1 MSHRTPSEIEADDRA
16 AEIEE
21 YRLQVEAEM
30 RAEQERMNEEIEREM
45 RRFAAQNDIEMDPR
59 TGDWVEANPDAE
71 INQSINMKDLLE
83 FMNKLRQTLA
93 GPLPGEPKSPFNLR
107 QKTPDNDDQG
117 DLPIKVVGGKKKKKR
132 KKKTKKRKR
141 KHRKKRTR
149 RKN

>member
-1 MSHRTPSEIEADDRA
+1 MSRTPSEIEADERA
-16 AEIEE
+16 AEIDE
-21 YRLQVEAEM
+21 YRAQVRREM
-30 RAEQERMNEEIEREM
+30 EDEEREMNAAIEREM
-45 RRFAAQNDIEMDPR
+45 AELARQNGITRDPD

-83 FMNKLRQTLA
+83 FMNKLRQILI

-107 QKTPDNDDQG
+107 KNPPDDEADQG
-117 DLPIKVVGGKKKKKR
+117 GHAIKVGGKRKKKR

>member
-1 MSHRTPSEIEADDRA
+1 MSRTPSEIEADDRA

-45 RRFAAQNDIEMDPR
+45 RRFAAQNDIRRDPD

-71 INQSINMKDLLE
+71 INQSISMKDLLE
-83 FMNKLRQTLA
+83 FMNKLRQIIA

-107 QKTPDNDDQG
+107 KNPPDNEG
-117 DLPIKVVGGKKKKKR
+117 DSWAIKVGGKRKKKR

>member
-1 MSHRTPSEIEADDRA
+1 MSNRTPSEIEADDRA

-21 YRLQVEAEM
+21 YRLQVEAEA
-30 RAEQERMNEEIEREM
+30 RAEQQRLNEEIDRQMQEI
-45 RRFAAQNDIEMDPR
+45 AAQNGITVDEE
-59 TGDWVEANPDAE
+59 GDWVEENPDAA
-71 INQSINMKDLLE
+71 IHQSISMKDFLE
-83 FMNKLRQTLA
+83 FMNKLRQTIA

-107 QKTPDNDDQG
+107 KKTPDNDDQG

>member
-1 MSHRTPSEIEADDRA
+1 MSRTPSEIEADERA
-16 AEIEE
+16 AEIDE
-21 YRLQVEAEM
+21 YREQVRREM
-30 RAEQERMNEEIEREM
+30 EDEEREM
-45 RRFAAQNDIEMDPR
+45 NAAIDREMAQLARQNGITRDPD

-83 FMNKLRQTLA
+83 FMNKLRQILI
-93 GPLPGEPKSPFNLR
+93 GPFPGEPKSPFNLR
-107 QKTPDNDDQG
+107 KNPPDNEG
-117 DLPIKVVGGKKKKKR
+117 DSWAIKVGGKRKKKR

>member
-1 MSHRTPSEIEADDRA
+1 MSRTPSEIGADEARD
-16 AEIEE
+16 EIER
-21 YRLQVEAEM
+21 YRLQVQAEM
-30 RAEQERMNEEIEREM
+30 EEEQREMNAAIEREM
-45 RRFAAQNDIEMDPR
+45 NELARQNGIRRDPD

-83 FMNKLRQTLA
+83 FMNKLRQILI

-107 QKTPDNDDQG
+107 KNPPDNEG
-117 DLPIKVVGGKKKKKR
+117 DSWAIKVGGKRKKKR

-141 KHRKKRTR
+141 KHRKKRSR

>member
-1 MSHRTPSEIEADDRA
+1 MSTPSEEAADEARDEIAQYREQVRREMEDEERRMNA
-16 AEIEE
+16 AIEE
-21 YRLQVEAEM
+21 EMAELA
-30 RAEQERMNEEIEREM
+30 RQNGI
-45 RRFAAQNDIEMDPR
+45 RRDPD

-83 FMNKLRQTLA
+83 FMNKLRQILA

-107 QKTPDNDDQG
+107 KNPPDNEG
-117 DLPIKVVGGKKKKKR
+117 DSWAIKVGGKRKKKR

>member
-83 FMNKLRQTLA
+83 FMNKLRQTIA
-93 GPLPGEPKSPFNLR
+93 GPLPGEPKSTFNLR
-107 QKTPDNDDQG
+107 KNPPDNEG
-117 DLPIKVVGGKKKKKR
+117 DSWAIKVGGKRKKKR

>member
-1 MSHRTPSEIEADDRA
+1 MSTPSETEADERA
-16 AEIEE
+16 AQIAEYREQVRREMEDEERRMNAEIEE
-21 YRLQVEAEM
+21 
-30 RAEQERMNEEIEREM
+30 RMDELARQNGIER
-45 RRFAAQNDIEMDPR
+45 DPR

-71 INQSINMKDLLE
+71 INQSISMKDLLE

-107 QKTPDNDDQG
+107 KKKPDNDENQG
-117 DLPIKVVGGKKKKKR
+117 HAIKVGGGKRKKKR